1 MRDSVRLRAAV
12 ALLTATGAVVLG
24 VAGALPGGLATL
36 PLAVAA
42 AVGGTLLGLAAAAIW
57 LPAAV
62 LLLWLL
68 PGSGSGDGT
77 GTAAAGPEPHPV
89 VAVAV
94 VAAAGL
100 LPVLAMRVRRA
111 WTARGERMRIEA
123 RAAAAAAERARLARE
138 MHDSLSKTLDA
149 IALGA
154 AALPGTLAEPDRAS
168 RLAATLRDGSLDAAR
183 DARVLIDELRSN
195 PADAPLSDV
204 VAAIGREWSVTSD
217 VGVILHNA
225 DVDAAP
231 EVGIELCWILRE
243 ALRNVAAHAG
253 AELVAVTL
261 TRAGGEVTLEVRDDG
276 AGFAVPDDLSLL
288 QRAGSHGLV
297 GMQERARLCGGTLTV
312 WSRPGGGSRVTA
324 VVPAEPATPVSPPSR
339 RLRLLVGAAA
349 VALPVALILPFTG
362 VPPFGGAE
370 GMKDQVD
377 GLLARNVQCAA
388 TLNGLLTMPERAE
401 VLEKIQL
408 GDVGILLVSPEQ
420 FRNMA
425 FRRAISQR
433 QVGAW
438 IFDEA
443 HCLSKWGADFRPDYL
458 YVSRFIKQFTGDGPL
473 AAIGCFTA
481 TAKPD
486 VLEDIEQH
494 FKEQLGIT
502 FEHFIGTHERT
513 NLHFEV
519 LPCTRSEKR
528 HHTQTLLEEELS
540 ASEGGAVIFV
550 SSRKGAE
557 ELADFL

>member
-12 ALLTATGAVVLG
+12 ALLAAAGAVVLG
-24 VAGALPGGLATL
+24 VTGAFPGALAML

-42 AVGGTLLGLAAAAIW
+42 AAGGTLLGLAATAIW
-57 LPAAV
+57 LPAA
-62 LLLWLL
+62 LLLVWLL
-68 PGSGSGDGT
+68 PGSGSGGGT
-77 GTAAAGPEPHPV
+77 GGAAAAGPEPHPA
-89 VAVAV
+89 VAVAA

-204 VAAIGREWSVTSD
+204 VAAIGREWSVTSG

-276 AGFAVPDDLSLL
+276 TGFAVPDDLSVL

-324 VVPAEPATPVSPPSR
+324 VVPAEPAPLAAPPSR

-349 VALPVALILPFTG
+349 AALPVALVLPFTG
-362 VPPFGGAE
+362 GAANPPRGAAGLPAGVGGPSAGALPAGAGPSFPNGQTSGSPGGAPSRSAAVASPTAAPASPKTPKPSVSGTSGPLPPPGVGGSTGTDAANACRVRYSKRNE
-370 GMKDQVD
+370 WNPGFVADVVLTNTGTRTID
-377 GLLARNVQCAA
+377 GWSLRFEYSSGQQLISYWGAIATQTGAA
-388 TLNGLLTMPERAE
+388 VVVEDGGVKPTVPAGGTVTFGLQGTWQGANPAPTVFTLNGVRC
-401 VLEKIQL
+401 
-408 GDVGILLVSPEQ
+408 G
-420 FRNMA
+420 
-425 FRRAISQR
+425 
-433 QVGAW
+433 
-438 IFDEA
+438 
-443 HCLSKWGADFRPDYL
+443 
-458 YVSRFIKQFTGDGPL
+458 
-473 AAIGCFTA
+473 
-481 TAKPD
+481 
-486 VLEDIEQH
+486 
-494 FKEQLGIT
+494 
-502 FEHFIGTHERT
+502 
-513 NLHFEV
+513 
-519 LPCTRSEKR
+519 
-528 HHTQTLLEEELS
+528 
-540 ASEGGAVIFV
+540 
-550 SSRKGAE
+550 
-557 ELADFL
+557 

>member
-1 MRDSVRLRAAV
+1 MRLRAAV

-77 GTAAAGPEPHPV
+77 GAAAAAPEPHPV
-89 VAVAV
+89 VAVAA

-111 WTARGERMRIEA
+111 WAAHGERMRIEA

-204 VAAIGREWSVTSD
+204 VAAIGREWSVTSG

-261 TRAGGEVTLEVRDDG
+261 NRAGGEVTLEVRDDG

-324 VVPAEPATPVSPPSR
+324 VVPAEPATPASPPSR
-339 RLRLLVGAAA
+339 RLRLLIGAAA

-362 VPPFGGAE
+362 VPPFGEAADPPGERVAGAST
-370 GMKDQVD
+370 GALPAGD
-377 GLLARNVQCAA
+377 GPSVPGGQTPTGPGGVPSGSPAGASPGAAPAVTKSPKASPGGASGQPSPPVAGPPTGTDAANACTVRYSKRNEWNPGFVADVVLTNTGTRTIDGWSLRFQFSSGQQLISYWGAIA
-388 TLNGLLTMPERAE
+388 TQTGPAVVVEDGGVKPTVPAGGTVTFGLQGTWQGANPAPTVFTLNGVRC
-401 VLEKIQL
+401 
-408 GDVGILLVSPEQ
+408 G
-420 FRNMA
+420 
-425 FRRAISQR
+425 
-433 QVGAW
+433 
-438 IFDEA
+438 
-443 HCLSKWGADFRPDYL
+443 
-458 YVSRFIKQFTGDGPL
+458 
-473 AAIGCFTA
+473 
-481 TAKPD
+481 
-486 VLEDIEQH
+486 
-494 FKEQLGIT
+494 
-502 FEHFIGTHERT
+502 
-513 NLHFEV
+513 
-519 LPCTRSEKR
+519 
-528 HHTQTLLEEELS
+528 
-540 ASEGGAVIFV
+540 
-550 SSRKGAE
+550 
-557 ELADFL
+557 